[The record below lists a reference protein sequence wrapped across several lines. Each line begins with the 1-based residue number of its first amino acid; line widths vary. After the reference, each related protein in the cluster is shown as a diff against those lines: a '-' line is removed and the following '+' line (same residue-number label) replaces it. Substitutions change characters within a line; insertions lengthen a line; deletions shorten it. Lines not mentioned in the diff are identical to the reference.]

1 MRLLLA
7 TLLISP
13 IAIPAQSKY
22 DLTGKPDATL
32 QESFTQVA
40 GVRELPGNRAIVT
53 DQAERTT
60 CTIRKAHT
68 SAEPH
73 SRCTLVSWDSA
84 RESCTSREQIPPMI
98 RCIWNGIV

>member
-73 SRCTLVSWDSA
+73 SRAL
-84 RESCTSREQIPPMI
+84 SCRGIRRGSRV
-98 RCIWNGIV
+98 RRANRSHR